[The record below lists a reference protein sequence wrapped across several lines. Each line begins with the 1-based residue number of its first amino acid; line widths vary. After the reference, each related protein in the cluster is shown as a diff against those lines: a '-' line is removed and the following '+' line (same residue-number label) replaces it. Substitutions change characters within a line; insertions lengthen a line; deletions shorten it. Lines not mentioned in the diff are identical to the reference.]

1 MSKGTSKIKKAID
14 KIVKP
19 TAPAEPK
26 AENKKEADAA
36 DKVEEVETPVVQHA
50 APDLGQKT
58 MPGILALRKKFGK

>member
-1 MSKGTSKIKKAID
+1 MSKGSSKIKKAID

-19 TAPAEPK
+19 KNPAEQK
-26 AENKKEADAA
+26 AEKKKEVDTA
-36 DKVEEVETPVVQHA
+36 DKTKEAEAPIAQHA

>member
-19 TAPAEPK
+19 TTPAEPK
-26 AENKKEADAA
+26 AENKKEVDTA
-36 DKVEEVETPVVQHA
+36 DKAEEAEVPVVQHT
-50 APDLGQKT
+50 APDLGQKI